1 MKRPGFRCYFVLLLP
16 GLLFHLNCFSQA
28 DIPELA
34 ALNKRS
40 EALRYENPPESARL
54 ALRVITS
61 GKKTQA
67 AATQTAAG
75 WINLAYAMV
84 ETSNMDSAAICLDTA
99 EKRIMPRKIPPLVS
113 SWNVLKG
120 YYLDEKNDIAGAL
133 QYYFKGLE
141 LCTEPKTRGA
151 IYNNIGVAYRRLKD
165 YDNALKYYDLA
176 YGIGKTIGDTVRM
189 AKSLNNTGSIWYNRL
204 QFAKARSYYEQSLR
218 LREGMNDSVGILSS
232 LNNIAMIYE
241 EEKNY
246 TGALEI
252 HHRMLKSAHARHHPL
267 DVITSTINIGNLE
280 LKLHHEANALHWF
293 NEALA
298 ISDSIKR
305 FFYSVQIY
313 QSLSRYYKSTGNY
326 EKALSYL
333 QQAMT
338 VNDSVLQASSRENAQ
353 ELEARFQNREKEKE
367 IALLNEKNKVTSLEK
382 TNAELQLRQKNHTLW
397 LITALAVSILL
408 LAALLYYRN
417 RAERKHSN
425 QLTAMLDEK
434 NVLLKEIHHR
444 VKNNL
449 QLVSSLLSLQ
459 SNNSEQEET
468 ARLLKVSQDRIHS
481 LALLHEKLYQSE
493 QLKAISFSN
502 YIRELVYYL
511 GDSFNCRQ
519 RNITVTV
526 ESADI
531 AADIDQLVPCGLI
544 LNELITNS
552 LKYAFPQDGP
562 GEISIRAEVNG
573 SECSLHISDNGTGI
587 SGQHPPGI
595 GLKLVNGLVRQL
607 KGKIQQLRPAT
618 GGTAYLITFPLHLYK
633 PNKTL

>member
-1 MKRPGFRCYFVLLLP
+1 VKRPGFRCYFVLLLP
-16 GLLFHLNCFSQA
+16 VLLFHLPCSAQA
-28 DIPELA
+28 VPPDFVS
-34 ALNKRS
+34 LNKRS

-54 ALRVITS
+54 ALRVIRT
-61 GKKTQA
+61 GKKTPA
-67 AATQTAAG
+67 AGTQTAAA

-84 ETSNMDSAAICLDTA
+84 ETSNMDSAAMCIDSA
-99 EKRIMPRKIPPLVS
+99 EKRIMPLKIPALVS
-113 SWNVLKG
+113 NWNVLKG
-120 YYLDEKNDIAGAL
+120 YFLDEKNDIAGAL

-141 LCTEPKTRGA
+141 LCTESKTRGA

-165 YDNALKYYDLA
+165 YDNALKYYELA
-176 YGIGKTIGDTVRM
+176 YEVGKTIGDTVRM
-189 AKSLNNTGSIWYNRL
+189 AKSLNNTGSIWYNQL
-204 QFAKARSYYEQSLR
+204 QFARARSYYEQSLR
-218 LREGMNDSVGILSS
+218 LREGMKDSVGILSS

-246 TGALEI
+246 TGALAI
-252 HHRMLKSAHARHHPL
+252 HHRMLKSAHTRHHPL
-267 DVITSTINIGNLE
+267 DIITSTINIGNLE
-280 LKLHHEANALHWF
+280 LKQHHEADALHWF
-293 NEALA
+293 NEALV

-305 FFYSVQIY
+305 FFYAVQIY

-382 TNAELQLRQKNHTLW
+382 TNAELQLRQKNNTLW

-408 LAALLYYRN
+408 LAGLLYYRN
-417 RAERKHSN
+417 RAERKHSS
-425 QLTAMLDEK
+425 QLAVMLDEK

-468 ARLLKVSQDRIHS
+468 SRLLKVSQDRIHS

-502 YIRELVYYL
+502 YLSELAQYL
-511 GDSFNCRQ
+511 GDSFNCRERQ
-519 RNITVTV
+519 ITIIV

-552 LKYAFPQDGP
+552 LKYAFPNDGP
-562 GEISIRAEVNG
+562 GEIRIRTTMNG
-573 SECSLHISDNGTGI
+573 TECSLHISDNGTGI
-587 SGQHPPGI
+587 PAQHTPGI
-595 GLKLVNGLVRQL
+595 GLKLVSGLVRQL
-607 KGKIQQLRPAT
+607 KGKLQLLHPGT
-618 GGTAYLITFPLHLYK
+618 GGTAYEVTFPLHLYK
-633 PNKTL
+633 PTKT

>member
-1 MKRPGFRCYFVLLLP
+1 MKRSESRCFFVLLLP

-28 DIPELA
+28 VLPDLVS
-34 ALNKRS
+34 LNKRS
-40 EALRYENPPESARL
+40 EALRYENPQESARL
-54 ALRVITS
+54 ALRVIVS
-61 GKKTQA
+61 GKNTPA
-67 AATQTAAG
+67 AATQTAMG
-75 WINLAYAMV
+75 WINLSYAMV
-84 ETSNMDSAAICLDTA
+84 ETSRMDSASICLDSA
-99 EKRIMPRKIPPLVS
+99 EKRIMPRKIPELVS
-113 SWNVLKG
+113 NWNVLKG
-120 YYLDEKNDIAGAL
+120 YYLDEKNNIAGAL

-141 LCTEPKTRGA
+141 LCTDRKTRGA

-165 YDNALKYYDLA
+165 YDNALKYYELA
-176 YGIGKTIGDTVRM
+176 YAVGMAIGDTVRM

-218 LREGMNDSVGILSS
+218 LREGMKDSIGILSS

-246 TGALEI
+246 SGALEI
-252 HHRMLKSAHARHHPL
+252 HHRMLKSAGVRHHPL
-267 DVITSTINIGNLE
+267 DIITSTINIGNLE
-280 LKLHHEANALHWF
+280 LKQHHEAAALHWF
-293 NEALA
+293 NEALV

-333 QQAMT
+333 QLAMIQ
-338 VNDSVLQASSRENAQ
+338 NDSVLQTSSRENAQ
-353 ELEARFQNREKEKE
+353 ELEARYQNREKEKE

-382 TNAELQLRQKNHTLW
+382 TNAELQLRQKNNTLW

-408 LAALLYYRN
+408 LAALLFYRN
-417 RAERKHSN
+417 RAERKHSS
-425 QLTAMLDEK
+425 QLALMLDEK

-468 ARLLKVSQDRIHS
+468 TRLLKVSQDRIHS

-502 YIRELVYYL
+502 YIRELAHYL
-511 GDSFNCRQ
+511 GDSFNCRERQ
-519 RNITVTV
+519 IAISV
-526 ESADI
+526 EAADI

-552 LKYAFPQDGP
+552 LKYGFPNDGP
-562 GEISIRAEVNG
+562 GEIRIRAEVNG
-573 SECSLHISDNGTGI
+573 TDCSLHLSDNGAGI

-607 KGKIQQLRPAT
+607 KGKIQQLRPVT

-633 PNKTL
+633 QTKKL

>member
-16 GLLFHLNCFSQA
+16 VLLFHLPCSAQA
-28 DIPELA
+28 VPPDFVS
-34 ALNKRS
+34 LNKRS

-54 ALRVITS
+54 ALRVIRT
-61 GKKTQA
+61 GKKTPA
-67 AATQTAAG
+67 AGTQTAAA

-84 ETSNMDSAAICLDTA
+84 ETSNMDSAAMCIDSA
-99 EKRIMPRKIPPLVS
+99 EKRIMPLKIPALVS
-113 SWNVLKG
+113 NWNVLKG
-120 YYLDEKNDIAGAL
+120 YFLDEKNDIAGAL

-141 LCTEPKTRGA
+141 LCTESKTRGA

-165 YDNALKYYDLA
+165 YDNALKYYELA
-176 YGIGKTIGDTVRM
+176 YEVGKTIGDTVRM
-189 AKSLNNTGSIWYNRL
+189 AKSLNNTGSIWYNQL
-204 QFAKARSYYEQSLR
+204 QFARARSYYEQSLR
-218 LREGMNDSVGILSS
+218 LREGMKDSVGILSS

-246 TGALEI
+246 TGALAI
-252 HHRMLKSAHARHHPL
+252 HHRMLKSAHTRHHPL
-267 DVITSTINIGNLE
+267 DIITSTINIGNLE
-280 LKLHHEANALHWF
+280 LKQHHEADALHWF
-293 NEALA
+293 NEALV

-305 FFYSVQIY
+305 FFYAVQIY

-382 TNAELQLRQKNHTLW
+382 TNAELQLRQKNNTLW

-408 LAALLYYRN
+408 LAGLLYYRN
-417 RAERKHSN
+417 RAERKHSS
-425 QLTAMLDEK
+425 QLAVMLDEK

-468 ARLLKVSQDRIHS
+468 SRLLKVSQDRIHS

-502 YIRELVYYL
+502 YLSELAQYL
-511 GDSFNCRQ
+511 GDSFNCRERQ
-519 RNITVTV
+519 ITIIV

-552 LKYAFPQDGP
+552 LKYAFPNDGP
-562 GEISIRAEVNG
+562 GEIRIRTTMNG
-573 SECSLHISDNGTGI
+573 TECSLHISDNGTGI
-587 SGQHPPGI
+587 PAQHTPGI
-595 GLKLVNGLVRQL
+595 GLKLVSGLVRQL
-607 KGKIQQLRPAT
+607 KGKLQLLHPGT
-618 GGTAYLITFPLHLYK
+618 GGTAYEVTFPLHLYK
-633 PNKTL
+633 PTKT